1 MKEFVC
7 LFLAQLKRI
16 LKNKTNAG
24 MLVIFPFAM
33 IILIFVIRFVLDPKD
48 TDDLETKKTDYTVK
62 MNEVGY
68 FVDDTGDLWK
78 NFFSG
83 SESTVRPEN
92 REEELEKVKEKLAT
106 GKIPGL
112 IIIPKDFSEKISK
125 NEKPELEILKTEES
139 IILNNRI
146 QALNLSINAYLL
158 NNFIK
163 NSSLAENEE
172 NLLNNNIN
180 IVFKTPDN
188 KNIISLGLKIMTLL
202 VLYMIIFGST
212 AIVTDLIKFRETK
225 MLARAIISPNSEFKI
240 VGSFLLAFVFIQVV
254 VNMIVFISATII
266 FKLEIT
272 GLPLIFLAVVSTSF
286 FALSIAILIARIFK
300 KESQLAL
307 ASNITSLLTIVLFFL
322 AIISVMPFVSI
333 PSVFKNISMFSPL
346 YWLMEML
353 DKEKLFPNILIV
365 WAMTAAIF
373 TAGSWKIKEFNN
385 EIN

>member
-1 MKEFVC
+1 MKEFVS

-24 MLVIFPFAM
+24 TLIIFPFAM
-33 IILIFVIRFVLDPKD
+33 IIFIFVMRFILDPKE
-48 TDDLETKKTDYTVK
+48 TDDSETKKTDYTVK
-62 MNEVGY
+62 MDEVGY

-78 NFFSG
+78 NFFAG

-125 NEKPELEILKTEES
+125 NKKPELEILKTEES

-202 VLYMIIFGST
+202 VLYIIIFGST

-333 PSVFKNISMFSPL
+333 PPVFKNISMFSPL

>member
-1 MKEFVC
+1 MKEFVGLC
-7 LFLAQLKRI
+7 LAQLKRI
-16 LKNKTNAG
+16 LKNITNAS
-24 MLVIFPFAM
+24 MLIIFPFAM

-48 TDDLETKKTDYTVK
+48 TDDSETKKTDYTVQ
-62 MNEVGY
+62 MGEVNY
-68 FVDDTGDLWK
+68 FVDDTGALWK
-78 NFFSG
+78 NFFAG
-83 SESTVRPEN
+83 SESTVHPEN
-92 REEELEKVKEKLAT
+92 REEELAKVKEKLAT

-139 IILNNRI
+139 IILDNRV
-146 QALNLSINAYLL
+146 QALNLSINAYLMD
-158 NNFIK
+158 NFIK
-163 NSSLAENEE
+163 SSSLAENGE

-180 IVFKTPDN
+180 IVFKTPNN
-188 KNIISLGLKIMTLL
+188 KNIISLGLKIMTLV
-202 VLYMIIFGST
+202 VLYKIIFGST

-333 PSVFKNISMFSPL
+333 PPVFKNISMFSPL
-346 YWLMEML
+346 YWLLEML

>member
-1 MKEFVC
+1 MKEFVSLC
-7 LFLAQLKRI
+7 LAQLKRI
-16 LKNKTNAG
+16 LKNITNAS
-24 MLVIFPFAM
+24 MLIIFPFAM

-48 TDDLETKKTDYTVK
+48 TDDSETKKTDYTVQ
-62 MNEVGY
+62 MGEVNY

-78 NFFSG
+78 NFFAG
-83 SESTVRPEN
+83 SESTVHPEN
-92 REEELEKVKEKLAT
+92 REEELAKVKEKLAT

-139 IILNNRI
+139 IILDNRV
-146 QALNLSINAYLL
+146 QALNLSINAYLMD
-158 NNFIK
+158 NFIK
-163 NSSLAENEE
+163 SSGLAENGE

-180 IVFKTPDN
+180 IVFKTPNN
-188 KNIISLGLKIMTLL
+188 KNIISLGLKIMTLV

-333 PSVFKNISMFSPL
+333 PPVFKNISMFSPL
-346 YWLMEML
+346 YWLLEML

>member
-1 MKEFVC
+1 MKEFVSLC
-7 LFLAQLKRI
+7 LAQLKRI
-16 LKNKTNAG
+16 LKNITNAS
-24 MLVIFPFAM
+24 MLIIFPFAM

-48 TDDLETKKTDYTVK
+48 TDNSETKKTDYTVQ
-62 MNEVGY
+62 MGEVNY

-78 NFFSG
+78 NFFAG
-83 SESTVRPEN
+83 SESTVHPEN
-92 REEELEKVKEKLAT
+92 REEELAKVKEKLAT

-139 IILNNRI
+139 IILDNRI
-146 QALNLSINAYLL
+146 QALNLSINAYLMD
-158 NNFIK
+158 NFIK
-163 NSSLAENEE
+163 SSSLAENGE

-180 IVFKTPDN
+180 IVFKTPNN
-188 KNIISLGLKIMTLL
+188 KNIISLGLKIMTLV

-333 PSVFKNISMFSPL
+333 PPVFKNISMFSPL
-346 YWLMEML
+346 YWLLEML

>member
-1 MKEFVC
+1 MKEFVGLC
-7 LFLAQLKRI
+7 LAQLKRI
-16 LKNKTNAG
+16 LKNITNAS
-24 MLVIFPFAM
+24 MLIIFPFAM

-48 TDDLETKKTDYTVK
+48 TDNSETKKTDYTVQ
-62 MNEVGY
+62 MGEVNY
-68 FVDDTGDLWK
+68 FVDDTGDLWN
-78 NFFSG
+78 NFFAG
-83 SESTVRPEN
+83 SESTVHPEN
-92 REEELEKVKEKLAT
+92 REEELAKVKEKLAT

-139 IILNNRI
+139 IILDNRV
-146 QALNLSINAYLL
+146 QALNLSINAYLMD
-158 NNFIK
+158 NFIK
-163 NSSLAENEE
+163 SSGLAENGK

-180 IVFKTPDN
+180 IVFKTPNN
-188 KNIISLGLKIMTLL
+188 KNIISLGLKIMTLV

-333 PSVFKNISMFSPL
+333 PPVFKNISMFSPL
-346 YWLMEML
+346 YWLLEML

>member
-1 MKEFVC
+1 MKEFVGLC
-7 LFLAQLKRI
+7 LAQLKRI
-16 LKNKTNAG
+16 SKNITNAS
-24 MLVIFPFAM
+24 MLIIFPFAM

-48 TDDLETKKTDYTVK
+48 TDDSEAKKTDYTVQ
-62 MNEVGY
+62 MGEVNY

-78 NFFSG
+78 NFFAG
-83 SESTVRPEN
+83 SESTVHPEN
-92 REEELEKVKEKLAT
+92 REEELAKVKEKLAT

-139 IILNNRI
+139 IILDNRV
-146 QALNLSINAYLL
+146 QALNLSINAYLMD
-158 NNFIK
+158 NFIK
-163 NSSLAENEE
+163 SSGLAENGE

-180 IVFKTPDN
+180 IVFKTPNN
-188 KNIISLGLKIMTLL
+188 KNIISLGLKIMTLV

-333 PSVFKNISMFSPL
+333 PPVFKNISMFSPL
-346 YWLMEML
+346 YWLLEML

>member
-16 LKNKTNAG
+16 LKNITNAS
-24 MLVIFPFAM
+24 MLIIFPFAM

-48 TDDLETKKTDYTVK
+48 TDDSETKKTDYTVK
-62 MNEVGY
+62 MDEISY

-78 NFFSG
+78 NFFAG

-125 NEKPELEILKTEES
+125 NKKPELEILKTEES

-146 QALNLSINAYLL
+146 QVLNLSINAYLL

-202 VLYMIIFGST
+202 VLYIIIFGST

-333 PSVFKNISMFSPL
+333 PPVFKNISMFSPL

>member
-1 MKEFVC
+1 MKEFVSLC
-7 LFLAQLKRI
+7 LAQLKRI
-16 LKNKTNAG
+16 LKNITNAS
-24 MLVIFPFAM
+24 MLIIFPFAM

-48 TDDLETKKTDYTVK
+48 TDDSETKKTDYTVQ
-62 MNEVGY
+62 MGEVNY
-68 FVDDTGDLWK
+68 FVDDMGDLWK
-78 NFFSG
+78 NFFAG
-83 SESTVRPEN
+83 SESTVHPEN
-92 REEELEKVKEKLAT
+92 REEELAKVKEKLAT

-139 IILNNRI
+139 IILDNRI
-146 QALNLSINAYLL
+146 QALNLSINAYLMD
-158 NNFIK
+158 NFIK
-163 NSSLAENEE
+163 SSGLAENGG

-180 IVFKTPDN
+180 IVFKTPNN
-188 KNIISLGLKIMTLL
+188 KNIISLGLKIMTLV

-333 PSVFKNISMFSPL
+333 PPVFKNISMFSPL
-346 YWLMEML
+346 YWLLEML

>member
-1 MKEFVC
+1 MKEFVG

-16 LKNKTNAG
+16 LKNITNAG
-24 MLVIFPFAM
+24 MLIIFPFAM

-48 TDDLETKKTDYTVK
+48 TDDLETKKADYAVK
-62 MNEVGY
+62 MNEIGY

-125 NEKPELEILKTEES
+125 NKKPKLEILKTEES
-139 IILNNRI
+139 IILDNRI

-266 FKLEIT
+266 FKLKIT

-333 PSVFKNISMFSPL
+333 PPVFKNISMFSPL
-346 YWLMEML
+346 YWLLEML

>member
-1 MKEFVC
+1 
-7 LFLAQLKRI
+7 
-16 LKNKTNAG
+16 
-24 MLVIFPFAM
+24 M
-33 IILIFVIRFVLDPKD
+33 IINI
-48 TDDLETKKTDYTVK
+48 
-62 MNEVGY
+62 
-68 FVDDTGDLWK
+68 
-78 NFFSG
+78 
-83 SESTVRPEN
+83 
-92 REEELEKVKEKLAT
+92 
-106 GKIPGL
+106 
-112 IIIPKDFSEKISK
+112 
-125 NEKPELEILKTEES
+125 
-139 IILNNRI
+139 
-146 QALNLSINAYLL
+146 
-158 NNFIK
+158 
-163 NSSLAENEE
+163 
-172 NLLNNNIN
+172 LNNNIN

-322 AIISVMPFVSI
+322 AIISVTPFVSI
-333 PSVFKNISMFSPL
+333 PPVFKNISMFSPL
-346 YWLMEML
+346 YWLLEML